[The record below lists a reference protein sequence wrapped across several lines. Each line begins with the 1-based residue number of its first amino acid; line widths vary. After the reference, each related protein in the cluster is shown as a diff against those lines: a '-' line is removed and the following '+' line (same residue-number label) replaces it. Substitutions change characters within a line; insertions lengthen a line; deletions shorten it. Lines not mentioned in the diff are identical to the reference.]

1 MKRIVS
7 LEADCDLM
15 KGVSQR
21 EDTAFSNPS
30 VELSVRRWAR
40 TKPMGVALRGPEGE
54 LSWEEAARRI
64 SGIIDAW
71 CAESTG
77 KTRTKEPGE
86 VEKERLSSDETD
98 GSCADRRTSRAFSP
112 LRLVARAD
120 ERTVLTIWA
129 ALEVGR
135 PLILLSGK
143 LTTRELDVL
152 TQTLNAIDE
161 PLPEGT
167 AVVMFTSGTT
177 GRAKPAMISREALI
191 ASARANAANLPLTDA
206 DVWQLAISPAR
217 IGGFSILSRCLMA
230 GAGIALS
237 GGFRVDGF
245 LRSLEEDRVTVASIV
260 PTMLAKILDEAPEAR
275 VPATLRTLLVGGA
288 AMPLALRR
296 RAVEAGWPVMTTY
309 GMTETASNVVT
320 TPFAERF
327 LPADSLGLP
336 NAGVEIDIRKG
347 EVWVKGEMLATG
359 YWGGQRFDPNAW
371 YPTGDLGEWAE
382 DGRLRVLARRTDLIL
397 SGGENVY
404 PVEVENALETISG
417 IRAARVVGLPDPVWG
432 AIVTALI
439 VTADEGPSNLEIVS
453 ALKEKLA
460 PYKCPRRLARVG
472 ALPVTAA
479 GKPERRP
486 FVLEGL
492 DLEVLHYKRVV

>member
-1 MKRIVS
+1 MIVS
-7 LEADCDLM
+7 LMTGCDWV
-15 KGVSQR
+15 KSVSPYG
-21 EDTAFSNPS
+21 ETGHSYPS
-30 VELSVRRWAR
+30 VELSVRRWSR

-54 LSWEEAARRI
+54 LSWEEAARRTM
-64 SGIIDAW
+64 GIIDAW
-71 CAESTG
+71 CAEITSE
-77 KTRTKEPGE
+77 TRCEESGE
-86 VEKERLSSDETD
+86 AEKERL
-98 GSCADRRTSRAFSP
+98 P

-120 ERTVLTIWA
+120 ERTVLTVWA

-143 LTTRELDVL
+143 LTARELE
-152 TQTLNAIDE
+152 TLNETLDNIRE

-177 GRAKPAMISREALI
+177 GRAKPAMISRDALV
-191 ASARANAANLPLTDA
+191 ASACANAANLPLSDT

-217 IGGFSILSRCLMA
+217 IGGFSILTRCLMA
-230 GAGIALS
+230 GATVALS
-237 GGFRVDGF
+237 GDFTVDGF
-245 LRSLEEDRVTVASIV
+245 LASLETDRVTVASIV
-260 PTMLAKILDEAPEAR
+260 PTMLAKILDESNDRKPPE
-275 VPATLRTLLVGGA
+275 TLRTLLVGGA

-296 RAVEAGWPVMTTY
+296 RAIEAGWPVMTTY

-336 NAGVEIDIRKG
+336 NSGVEVDIRKG
-347 EVWVKGEMLATG
+347 EIWVKGEMLATG
-359 YWGGQRFDPNAW
+359 YWGGQRFDKNAW

-404 PVEVENALETISG
+404 PVEIENALETISG

-439 VTADEGPSNLEIVS
+439 VTIGDGPSNREIVA
-453 ALKEKLA
+453 ALKDKLA

-492 DLEVLHYKRVV
+492 ELEVLHYKCVV